1 MFHNVKRIASVAVM
15 LLMFSFV
22 LFALPE
28 LHVAKAEPKTIDVPD
43 DFLSVFDAVEAASEG
58 DTIYVKSGTYD
69 GPINQTLVIDKSLS
83 LIGED
88 KSCTVLNFV
97 PPLVQT
103 TIPFSLT
110 PVWARDAPIR
120 IVVNNV
126 TISGFTI
133 DTIGGPN
140 PSSVKPEVTG
150 TGNNTRIV
158 DNNILTGVYLK
169 SGSHQTVTEN
179 NITGMLRAYGSH
191 QTITENIV
199 AKGIEGGSSYN
210 NITNNVVTAG
220 GDVGIYVSGSFN
232 IIYGNNVSSSGASG
246 IKMNREV
253 TSNIIAKNIITGS
266 GNGIHVPEGFNNTF
280 VANRVT
286 NCGYGI
292 NVERGSNNTFYANYI
307 ANNQMGARIGY
318 DQSGI
323 SREMDGPKAFHNILY
338 HNNFIDNSKQ
348 AVDWN
353 WLGTNYWD
361 NDKEGNY
368 WSNYNGTDN
377 NKDGIGDVPYTL
389 SEAVSFY
396 APSTS
401 STDPYPLIAPITIID
416 AGTWEW
422 TNYNIDVISNSTV
435 SDFSFNPETALVR
448 FNVEGETGTTGFC
461 RVTIPKDLLNTEDYW
476 TVLVDGNPV
485 TPTANEDSNNTYL
498 YFTYQHSIKTV
509 EIIGTDAIPEFH
521 SWAIL
526 PLLLVASFTA
536 IICKQ
541 RLIRK
546 SANN

>member
-1 MFHNVKRIASVAVM
+1 MHTTTKKIKSM
-15 LLMFSFV
+15 IILLLFFSFV
-22 LFALPE
+22 LAFSKGFT
-28 LHVAKAEPKTIDVPD
+28 AKAEPKTIVVPD

-69 GPINQTLVIDKSLS
+69 CPVNQTLMINKTIS

-103 TIPFSLT
+103 SIPFSLT

-133 DTIGGPN
+133 DTIGKTGM
-140 PSSVKPEVTG
+140 VKPEITG
-150 TGNNTRIV
+150 TGSNTRIV

-179 NITGMLRAYGSH
+179 NITGMLRVYGSH
-191 QTITENIV
+191 QTITENTV
-199 AKGIEGGSSYN
+199 TKGIEGGSSYN
-210 NITNNVVTAG
+210 KITNNVVTAG

-246 IKMNREV
+246 IKINREV

-280 VANRVT
+280 IANRVT

-361 NDKEGNY
+361 NGKEGNY

-401 STDPYPLIAPITIID
+401 STDPYPLIAPITIFD

-422 TNYNIDVISNSTV
+422 TSYNVDVISNSSV
-435 SDFSFNPETALVR
+435 SDFSFNPESALVR
-448 FNVEGETGTTGFC
+448 FSVEGETGTTGFC
-461 RVTIPKDLLNTEDYW
+461 RVTIPKDFLDAEDYW
-476 TVLVDGNPV
+476 TVLVDGASV
-485 TPTANEDSNNTYL
+485 TPTVNEDANSAYL
-498 YFTYQHSIKTV
+498 YFTYRHSTKTV
-509 EIIGTDAIPEFH
+509 EIIGTNAIPEFP
-521 SWAIL
+521 SWIIL
-526 PLLLVASFTA
+526 PLFLMTA
-536 IICKQ
+536 LFAVILKKH
-541 RLIRK
+541 IRYL
-546 SANN
+546 SET